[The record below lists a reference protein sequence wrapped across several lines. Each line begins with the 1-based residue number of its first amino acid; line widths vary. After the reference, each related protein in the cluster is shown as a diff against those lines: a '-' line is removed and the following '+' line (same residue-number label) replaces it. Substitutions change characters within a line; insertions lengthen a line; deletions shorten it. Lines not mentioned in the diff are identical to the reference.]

1 MRATSIM
8 PLEVTV
14 PNRMPIE
21 ATSRMVFMGAAF
33 EPMAELRKLT
43 ASLATPTTMPI
54 TASRARMTTIAV
66 NSGDMDYPFS

>member
-1 MRATSIM
+1 M
-8 PLEVTV
+8 PLDVSV
-14 PNRMPIE
+14 PTRMPAAAIQ
-21 ATSRMVFMGAAF
+21 RMTRRGAAF
-33 EPMAELRKLT
+33 DPRAELRKLT